1 MSFRVEYNS
10 ADHARWYA
18 IYCKS
23 RHERQAH
30 QKLLAKG
37 VETFMA
43 DYETRAQWGTRLRK
57 VNKNLLPGYLLVRLD
72 KTVQLYYEIL
82 QTSGVVKF
90 VGSAWPHLSFIPD
103 EQVESLQALLGS
115 EQSFAEVPYLNV
127 GDKVE
132 VMAGPLAGL
141 RGRVFAAKEHRSRLI
156 VSIDLLQRASRIG
169 FFSAGASGK
178 GDSAG
183 LRGG

>member
-1 MSFRVEYNS
+1 MTSPFDTKFEVQ
-10 ADHARWYA
+10 AKWYA

-30 QKLLAKG
+30 ERLLAKG

-43 DYETRAQWGTRLRK
+43 DYETRAQWGTRRRK
-57 VNKNLLPGYLLVRLD
+57 VKKNLLPGYLLVRLD

-90 VGSAWPHLSFIPD
+90 VGGAWPRLSFIPD
-103 EQVESLQALLGS
+103 EQVESLQALLSS
-115 EQSFAEVPYLNV
+115 EQPFAEVPYLNV

-141 RGRVFAAKEHRSRLI
+141 RGCVFAVKERRSRII
-156 VSIDLLQRASRIG
+156 VSIDLLQRSVQVEL
-169 FFSAGASGK
+169 
-178 GDSAG
+178 DSSLLA
-183 LRGG
+183 RK

>member
-1 MSFRVEYNS
+1 MPFRVEYNS
-10 ADHARWYA
+10 ADRARWYA

-30 QKLLAKG
+30 LKLLSKG
-37 VETFMA
+37 IETFMA
-43 DYETRAQWGTRLRK
+43 DYETCAQWGTRRRQVK
-57 VNKNLLPGYLLVRLD
+57 KNLLPGYLLVRFD

-90 VGSAWPHLSFIPD
+90 VGGAWPQLSFIPD
-103 EQVESLQALLGS
+103 EQVESLQALLSS
-115 EQSFAEVPYLNV
+115 EQPFVEVPYLNV

-141 RGRVFAAKEHRSRLI
+141 RGRVFAAKAHRNRLI
-156 VSIDLLQRASRIG
+156 VSIDLLQRSVQVEL
-169 FFSAGASGK
+169 
-178 GDSAG
+178 DSSLLARAEREVA
-183 LRGG
+183 LA